1 MKKKLLVIGF
11 SSLLIGIGINTFIVP
26 LHLIN
31 GGIFGISLLLKY
43 LFGFKLGHMII
54 LLNTPIYLIALMYD
68 KSYFINGLL
77 GMFITSIVID
87 LLLPLNGIVQ
97 LPIVPSAILG
107 GILIG
112 LGIGLLLRNNIS
124 PGGIDLLALLLSK
137 WYSIN
142 PGFVILF
149 IDAIIIVSGV
159 AILHNIRLAYSILII
174 ISAGLLISIITSYKS
189 INVYLN

>member
-1 MKKKLLVIGF
+1 MKKKLVVIGF
-11 SSLLIGIGINTFIVP
+11 SSLFIGIGINAFIVP

-68 KSYFINGLL
+68 KSYFISGLL

-87 LLLPLNGIVQ
+87 LLLPLNGIVH
-97 LPIVPSAILG
+97 LPIIPSAILG

-112 LGIGLLLRNNIS
+112 LGVGLLLRNNIS

-149 IDAIIIVSGV
+149 IDAIIVVSGV
-159 AILHNIRLAYSILII
+159 ALLHNIRLAYSILII

-189 INVYLN
+189 IYVYLN